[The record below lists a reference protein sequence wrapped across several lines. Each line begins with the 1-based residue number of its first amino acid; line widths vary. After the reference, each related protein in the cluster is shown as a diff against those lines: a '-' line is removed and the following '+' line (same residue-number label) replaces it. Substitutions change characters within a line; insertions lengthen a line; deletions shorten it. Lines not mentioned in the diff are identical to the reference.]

1 MKLLNITKEIDE
13 LSLFEKLFLL
23 NRIWQDLAEA
33 MDGLLTTAVTNE
45 SIMAEVNSYCDD
57 EDDRSGLFDVQWT
70 EENLPD
76 NVVVLRDRNL

>member
-1 MKLLNITKEIDE
+1 MKLLSITKEIDE

-33 MDGLLTTAVTNE
+33 MDGLLTTCVTNE
-45 SIMAEVNSYCDD
+45 SIMAEVEAYCDD
-57 EDDRSGLFDVQWT
+57 EDDRSGLFDEQWS

-76 NVVVLRDRNL
+76 NVVVLKDRNL